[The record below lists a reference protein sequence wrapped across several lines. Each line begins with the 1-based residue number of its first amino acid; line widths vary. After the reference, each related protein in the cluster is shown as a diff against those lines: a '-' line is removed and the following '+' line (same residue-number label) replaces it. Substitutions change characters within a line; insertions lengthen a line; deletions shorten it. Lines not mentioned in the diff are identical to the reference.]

1 MVLNFDFI
9 LVLIL
14 VLIVG
19 FYFLLLI
26 VGFGLLPGSASREGI
41 KTQGSKKQKGA
52 ICRLYLWPV
61 EIWVFVC
68 VVVCWLSSRVRAT
81 PGATKQQ
88 TQAT

>member
-1 MVLNFDFI
+1 MVLNFYFI

-41 KTQGSKKQKGA
+41 KTQGSKKTEGGN
-52 ICRLYLWPV
+52 L
-61 EIWVFVC
+61 
-68 VVVCWLSSRVRAT
+68 
-81 PGATKQQ
+81 
-88 TQAT
+88 